1 MFGFVQ
7 VKGLPF
13 NRYSWLTTH
22 NSFARTGEKSDTGAS
37 ILVAPTN
44 QEDTVTSQLNV
55 SSHSFITIFLKIF
68 RFRRFHFRIENL
80 PFSLNTDFTTI
91 FHFHMPPFFLPSF
104 SLFKIDMQF
113 FRFLPTHRNQ
123 KSFFPFLK
131 FFFDLFK
138 TLKFVWSLNI
148 CSSYLNFYFLFF
160 IFLSI

>member
-1 MFGFVQ
+1 MYSHPTYQSNIQGESPKSPLIFSIQKFPDNLAFMFGFVQ

-104 SLFKIDMQF
+104 SLFENRYAILQISSQPPKPKEF
-113 FRFLPTHRNQ
+113 F
-123 KSFFPFLK
+123 SF
-131 FFFDLFK
+131 
-138 TLKFVWSLNI
+138 T
-148 CSSYLNFYFLFF
+148 
-160 IFLSI
+160 